1 MERKRGVSMEFTR
14 EELTGLRYHLHIAR
28 DSQQALYEA
37 MKDIE
42 IGGELDHDGQ
52 PVFNPEE
59 LKRRLE
65 DVEELLGKVE
75 RALAGR

>member
-1 MERKRGVSMEFTR
+1 MEFTKD
-14 EELTGLRYHLHIAR
+14 ELAGLRYHLHIAR

-59 LKRRLE
+59 LRHRLE
-65 DVEELLGKVE
+65 DVEKLLVKVE
-75 RALAGR
+75 RALEGR

>member
-1 MERKRGVSMEFTR
+1 MEFTR
-14 EELTGLRYHLHIAR
+14 EELAGLRYHLHIAR
-28 DSQQALYEA
+28 DSQRALYEA

-65 DVEELLGKVE
+65 DVDELLVKLNQ
-75 RALAGR
+75 ALDPRQP